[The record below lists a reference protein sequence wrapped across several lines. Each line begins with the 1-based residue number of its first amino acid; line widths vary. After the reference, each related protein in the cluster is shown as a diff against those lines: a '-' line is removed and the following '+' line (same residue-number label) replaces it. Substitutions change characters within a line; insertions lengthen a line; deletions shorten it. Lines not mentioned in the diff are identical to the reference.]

1 MTCRVLPRLLLALSL
16 LAPASLLP
24 GSIPLAAAADGSAA
38 LAQRPGQAAI
48 ASAHRLAT
56 DAGFEVLECFGVTRA
71 VGSLVELAAYSM
83 QRVTD
88 GIAWMLLKAN
98 YPQAHIIA
106 APAIAIV
113 GRRPVASG

>member
-56 DAGFEVLECFGVTRA
+56 DAGFEVLDQGGNA
-71 VGSLVELAAYSM
+71 VDAAVAVS
-83 QRVTD
+83 
-88 GIAWMLLKAN
+88 AS
-98 YPQAHIIA
+98 
-106 APAIAIV
+106 
-113 GRRPVASG
+113 RRTV

>member
-16 LAPASLLP
+16 LAPASFLP

-56 DAGFEVLECFGVTRA
+56 DAGT
-71 VGSLVELAAYSM
+71 
-83 QRVTD
+83 
-88 GIAWMLLKAN
+88 KAETS
-98 YPQAHIIA
+98 PPI
-106 APAIAIV
+106 PAIWRTSVALIGRTAADAGRNTVCSSGAICAFM
-113 GRRPVASG
+113 PAICIS